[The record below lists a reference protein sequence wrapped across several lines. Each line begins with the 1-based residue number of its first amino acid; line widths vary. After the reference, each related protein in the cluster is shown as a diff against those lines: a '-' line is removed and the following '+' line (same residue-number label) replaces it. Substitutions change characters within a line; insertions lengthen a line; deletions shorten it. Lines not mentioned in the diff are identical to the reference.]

1 MFSGNVLKV
10 KIYYLHYTILFTC
23 QEIPYILNLLSGTAY
38 SDRRKLLPLRRDE
51 KHSKAP
57 AE

>member
-10 KIYYLHYTILFTC
+10 KIYYLHYIILFAC
-23 QEIPYILNLLSGTAY
+23 QEIPYILNLLSGTVH